1 MSQLDFFRY
10 QPQKIQSSHLN
21 DPSSFYLKKSL
32 FKKCIPIIH
41 SWKFGPINYY
51 RWKFNIQQKILNELG
66 PAWQKLKET
75 ITFTD
80 KRISPLA
87 IQIQE
92 ALWRRINNLK
102 LLFSRKG
109 RDLRF
114 KRGRRKCSCIRGQI
128 MPTRNNNRRK
138 SICVSW
144 PLSMKQA
151 AKFTF
156 THSKSRTQNII
167 YPPEKTIFGTSSIL
181 ARGKSRVL
189 PTSPLFTLC

>member
-1 MSQLDFFRY
+1 MIYSSYEFFAHEKNSLHLLNLGAPPVSQEGEERITKLTQRT
-10 QPQKIQSSHLN
+10 QRTHSS
-21 DPSSFYLKKSL
+21 KSGSVNH
-32 FKKCIPIIH
+32 F
-41 SWKFGPINYY
+41 
-51 RWKFNIQQKILNELG
+51 RWKFNILQKILNELG

-114 KRGRRKCSCIRGQI
+114 KRGRRKCSCTRGQI

-138 SICVSW
+138 LICVSW
-144 PLSMKQA
+144 PLSMNQA
-151 AKFTF
+151 P
-156 THSKSRTQNII
+156 RQNLLLLI
-167 YPPEKTIFGTSSIL
+167 
-181 ARGKSRVL
+181 RRVG
-189 PTSPLFTLC
+189 PRI

>member
-1 MSQLDFFRY
+1 MIYSSYEFFTLE
-10 QPQKIQSSHLN
+10 KNLSSPLH
-21 DPSSFYLKKSL
+21 SSN
-32 FKKCIPIIH
+32 
-41 SWKFGPINYY
+41 FGPVNHY
-51 RWKFNIQQKILNELG
+51 RWKFNILQKILNELG
-66 PAWQKLKET
+66 PAWKKLKET

-80 KRISPLA
+80 KRITPLA
-87 IQIQE
+87 IQMQE

-102 LLFSRKG
+102 LSFSRKG

>member
-1 MSQLDFFRY
+1 M
-10 QPQKIQSSHLN
+10 
-21 DPSSFYLKKSL
+21 
-32 FKKCIPIIH
+32 IH
-41 SWKFGPINYY
+41 SWKFASVNHF
-51 RWKFNIQQKILNELG
+51 RWKFNIVQKILNEMG

-92 ALWRRINNLK
+92 ALWRRLNNLK

-156 THSKSRTQNII
+156 THSKSRTQKII
-167 YPPEKTIFGTSSIL
+167 YPPQKTSFGTSSIL
-181 ARGKSRVL
+181 ARDKSHVL